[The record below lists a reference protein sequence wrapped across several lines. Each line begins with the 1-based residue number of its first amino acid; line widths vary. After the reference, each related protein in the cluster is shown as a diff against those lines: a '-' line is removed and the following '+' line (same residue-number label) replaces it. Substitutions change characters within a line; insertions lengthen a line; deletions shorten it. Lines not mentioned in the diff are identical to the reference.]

1 MEQMKGR
8 RKVREQ
14 AVAEYLA
21 GDVSY
26 RELEGRYRIAS
37 GTLHRWVKEHRSGR
51 GPEREAI
58 ERVAAGL
65 AEVREDMPQDVN
77 ELKRE
82 LEEARLHN
90 KLLNAMIDIAEEQ
103 MGVPIRK
110 KRGARQ

>member
-1 MEQMKGR
+1 MGQMRGR
-8 RKVREQ
+8 KKVREK

-26 RELEGRYRIAS
+26 RELEKRYGIGSA
-37 GTLHRWVKEHRSGR
+37 TLHRWVKEHRSGR
-51 GPEREAI
+51 GTDREAI

-65 AEVREDMPQDVN
+65 AAGREELPQDVN

-82 LEEARLHN
+82 LEEARLYN

-103 MGVPIRK
+103 FEIPIRK
-110 KRGARQ
+110 KRGAKR